1 MKILL
6 IVGTAVAVIPPFI
19 SLGVKNIILTD
30 AHNAVENEGLDGRP
44 LDARPLDEKRD
55 NHV

>member
-6 IVGTAVAVIPPFI
+6 IVGTAIAVIPPLLA
-19 SLGVKNIILTD
+19 LGVKNIKLTD

-44 LDARPLDEKRD
+44 LDEKRD
-55 NHV
+55 TVV